1 MQGHWIFRFF
11 DARGIWAE
19 GGRYWRKV
27 TAAQAARDAKQYQ
40 GARKTYLVKL

>member
-1 MQGHWIFRFF
+1 MQGRWTFRFL
-11 DARGIWAE
+11 DARGIWIE
-19 GGRYWRKV
+19 GGRYYRKS